1 VNRRVDPNAVLRA
14 LREVLPETGQPVPL
28 HEPEFRGHEWQYVK
42 ECIDTGWVSS
52 VGEFVD
58 RFETLLCE
66 AIGVRHAIAAVNG
79 TAALH
84 LCARLAGIQ
93 PGDEVLVPSL
103 TFVAT
108 ANAVSYA
115 GAVPHFVDSEP
126 ATLGVDPGKLDAYLA
141 ENAELRATSCRNRR
155 TGATIRAM
163 IPVHTFG
170 HPFDVEGVRRVAE
183 RYRIT
188 MIEDAAESLGST
200 YRGHSTGRFGRL
212 AALSFN
218 GNKIVTTGGGGA
230 VLTDDPDLAAQAK
243 HLSTTAR
250 TSQPRAFGHDQIGYN
265 YRMPNLNAA
274 LGCAQLERL
283 PDFVRRKR
291 LLAERYAA
299 ALRGVEG
306 VTFVAEPEH
315 CRSNYWLSPILVDG
329 GPSARDSVLETLNA
343 AGLMARPCWTLMHE
357 LPMYRGCPRMDLSG
371 SAAIASSL
379 ISLPSSPALVD

>member
-1 VNRRVDPNAVLRA
+1 VKAAVDPNAVLRA
-14 LREVLPETGQPVPL
+14 LREVVPGTGQPVPL
-28 HEPEFRGHEWQYVK
+28 HEPEFRGREWQYVK

-52 VGEFVD
+52 AGEFVG
-58 RFETLLCE
+58 RFEALLC
-66 AIGVRHAIAAVNG
+66 ATIGAGYAIAAVNG

-84 LCARLAGIQ
+84 LCVRLAGVQ

-115 GAVPHFVDSEP
+115 GAVAHFIDSEP
-126 ATLGVDPGKLDAYLA
+126 KTLGVDAAKLEAYLA
-141 ENAELRATSCRNRR
+141 ETAEVRGASCRNRR

-170 HPFDVEGVRRVAE
+170 HPFDVDGVRQVAE
-183 RYRIT
+183 KYRIT
-188 MIEDAAESLGST
+188 MIEDAAESLGSL
-200 YRGHSTGRFGRL
+200 YRGRSAGRFGRL

-230 VLTDDPDLAAQAK
+230 VLTDDPELAAQAK

-250 TSQPRAFGHDQIGYN
+250 IAHERAFSHDEVGYN

-291 LLAERYAA
+291 ILAERYSA
-299 ALRGVEG
+299 ALQGVDG

-315 CRSNYWLSPILVDG
+315 CRSNFWLSSIFVDG
-329 GPSARDSVLETLNA
+329 GPSARDSVLETLNG

-357 LPMYRGCPRMDLSG
+357 LPMYGHCPRMDLAG